1 MISQR
6 NLKVKF
12 KNSLSEAPF
21 PRGRALAREEK
32 KAPGHPARLNFSKFY
47 KLGDGRGD
55 LSRISAGKLWEF
67 LSLLTSVQADI

>member
-32 KAPGHPARLNFSKFY
+32 TAPRYMAAP
-47 KLGDGRGD
+47 
-55 LSRISAGKLWEF
+55 EF
-67 LSLLTSVQADI
+67 LQILNAEE